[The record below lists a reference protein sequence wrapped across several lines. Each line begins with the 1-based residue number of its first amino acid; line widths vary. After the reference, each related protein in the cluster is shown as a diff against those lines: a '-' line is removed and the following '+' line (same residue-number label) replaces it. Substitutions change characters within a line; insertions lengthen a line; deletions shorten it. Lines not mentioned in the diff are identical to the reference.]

1 VAFRQ
6 FRHQPTF
13 AWITVLV
20 LGLGTGAAATI
31 FTIVDTVVLRPLP
44 YERPDRLLTI
54 WDTNTAQA
62 LSHDPISPVNF
73 MDQRALPVFSA
84 AAAWWRPGVNLTDPG
99 LDPVRVSTI
108 EVSAN
113 LFEVLGIRPQIG
125 SGFPADPL
133 FLPNE
138 PLAVIS
144 DRLWR
149 ARYNADP
156 SIVGRQLIF
165 NTIPHRIAGIMP
177 AKFHFPDDVDVWQRL
192 TWDMAQHSRSAHFME
207 AVARLS
213 DGTSIGEA
221 QAAVDALWIRIV
233 RDFGTS
239 RDSPGQGWGSRL
251 IPLLDEQLGYY
262 RPALLILFGA
272 VGLLL
277 LIGVLNVASLLLT
290 RSLARE
296 REIAV
301 RGAMGASPRQI
312 VAQLT
317 AESLVLALAGA
328 ILGVVAAAVAMPLVV
343 AFAPGEIPRLDEA
356 SVSWPALGLALV
368 IAVVTT
374 VVLSVVPALLLLRG
388 RMAINLKSGE
398 RGSSKGAGRLHSTL
412 VAAEVA
418 LACAL
423 LVSSALLVRTVRGM
437 MATPV
442 GVQADGSVIA
452 TVQLTRNSAAAG
464 GPRAMWQAIAETHA
478 RILENLRQQPGV
490 VAAGATNFLPLEIG
504 WRSPFTVV
512 GQPVPADP
520 NDLPQAQF
528 HAVTEGYF
536 EAMGATLVSGRAFTE
551 FDGRENAPVVIV
563 NESFARRYLPNSQ
576 AGQALRIPVGG
587 VGPLGTNLIS
597 QEARSNVEVVG
608 VVRDVRN
615 VPFGQNVEP
624 AYYLP
629 IRQFPFSDVFVAV
642 KSTDT
647 AAGVAA
653 LRAAMRTAAPE
664 VPVGAMRTWGERFG
678 DRTSEPRLLM
688 GVLLLFAVLAGL
700 LSALGVYGLFSW
712 SVALRTREL
721 AIRLALGAKP
731 ASVGSLVLG
740 RGALLAGAGLLAGF
754 VIVQLARGALS
765 TVLYQVSPGDA
776 SSTITAGA
784 LLLVAATIACV
795 PPALRAMRVDPV
807 KGLRIE

>member
-1 VAFRQ
+1 
-6 FRHQPTF
+6 
-13 AWITVLV
+13 
-20 LGLGTGAAATI
+20 
-31 FTIVDTVVLRPLP
+31 
-44 YERPDRLLTI
+44 
-54 WDTNTAQA
+54 
-62 LSHDPISPVNF
+62 
-73 MDQRALPVFSA
+73 
-84 AAAWWRPGVNLTDPG
+84 
-99 LDPVRVSTI
+99 
-108 EVSAN
+108 
-113 LFEVLGIRPQIG
+113 
-125 SGFPADPL
+125 
-133 FLPNE
+133 
-138 PLAVIS
+138 
-144 DRLWR
+144 
-149 ARYNADP
+149 
-156 SIVGRQLIF
+156 
-165 NTIPHRIAGIMP
+165 
-177 AKFHFPDDVDVWQRL
+177 
-192 TWDMAQHSRSAHFME
+192 
-207 AVARLS
+207 
-213 DGTSIGEA
+213 
-221 QAAVDALWIRIV
+221 
-233 RDFGTS
+233 
-239 RDSPGQGWGSRL
+239 
-251 IPLLDEQLGYY
+251 
-262 RPALLILFGA
+262 
-272 VGLLL
+272 
-277 LIGVLNVASLLLT
+277 
-290 RSLARE
+290 
-296 REIAV
+296 
-301 RGAMGASPRQI
+301 
-312 VAQLT
+312 
-317 AESLVLALAGA
+317 
-328 ILGVVAAAVAMPLVV
+328 
-343 AFAPGEIPRLDEA
+343 
-356 SVSWPALGLALV
+356 
-368 IAVVTT
+368 
-374 VVLSVVPALLLLRG
+374 
-388 RMAINLKSGE
+388 
-398 RGSSKGAGRLHSTL
+398 
-412 VAAEVA
+412 
-418 LACAL
+418 
-423 LVSSALLVRTVRGM
+423 
-437 MATPV
+437 
-442 GVQADGSVIA
+442 
-452 TVQLTRNSAAAG
+452 
-464 GPRAMWQAIAETHA
+464 MWQAIAETHA